1 MAEKKA
7 ITGLKGVV
15 LAPITENTA
24 TSYKT
29 GEANVALPYV
39 KSMTRTVKETS
50 QDLYYD
56 DALYMSVKSI
66 LGEEVEMR
74 FAEVDMQTLET
85 LGLGKY
91 DSSNNTFEGN
101 FNVTGKQYALCC
113 IADTASNLPF
123 YMRWRVF
130 DLSSISFDSFN
141 TRADSISV
149 SEVIVKGTFSA
160 PLLAS
165 AKPYKWRSATS
176 ADDISA
182 CETWL
187 KAAETLPGA

>member
-56 DALYMSVKSI
+56 DALYM
-66 LGEEVEMR
+66 
-74 FAEVDMQTLET
+74 
-85 LGLGKY
+85 
-91 DSSNNTFEGN
+91 
-101 FNVTGKQYALCC
+101 
-113 IADTASNLPF
+113 
-123 YMRWRVF
+123 
-130 DLSSISFDSFN
+130 LSLIH
-141 TRADSISV
+141 I
-149 SEVIVKGTFSA
+149 
-160 PLLAS
+160 
-165 AKPYKWRSATS
+165 
-176 ADDISA
+176 
-182 CETWL
+182 
-187 KAAETLPGA
+187 

>member
-7 ITGLKGVV
+7 ITGLRGIA

-24 TSYKT
+24 ESYKASA
-29 GEANVALPYV
+29 ANIALPHV
-39 KSMTRTVKETS
+39 KSMTRTTKETS

-56 DALYMSVKSI
+56 DMLYMSVKSV

-85 LGLGKY
+85 LGLGSY
-91 DSSNNTFEGN
+91 DASTNTFEGD

-130 DLSSISFDSFN
+130 ELSSVTFDSFN
-141 TRADSISV
+141 TKGDSLAV
-149 SEVIVKGTFSA
+149 SEIIIKGTFTK
-160 PLLAS
+160 PLLSS
-165 AKPYKWRSATS
+165 AKPYKWKLAQS
-176 ADDISA
+176 ADELTA
-182 CETWL
+182 CETWM
-187 KAAETLPGA
+187 KAAETLPQA